1 VSSVADP
8 AIIYAFRRSLSAA
21 LGIPLSYI
29 YVFQVQSLSTGA
41 KVDLTPSSP
50 GNGPDAPSPSAT
62 PLARRRELQTTTT
75 SVDTSTAIS
84 GTDVIL
90 RARIQLPAFLSA
102 DDAKAMADRLLT
114 TPPTVILSAFT
125 GSDTVKTALGLQGGS
140 GASLFAVTQPSPM
153 PGIVGSPGAA
163 GASATVVSGEGG
175 WMPTAV
181 VGSAAGAALLIGSLV
196 GGVIVYM
203 IVRAR
208 KRRRNARLMSGQGPA
223 HMLGGKGAGGKGRV
237 ASGKGGAAAAGKGGK
252 PLPRGSWIE
261 AESLRKEAS
270 GARRASAYAFA
281 SSMGGAPGGG
291 LRGGVG
297 ASSNRGRIGMR
308 PSGMNVNPL
317 ADDGLGDEDDDDEL
331 MMMGPASLGGANHNP
346 LFASGAAGAA
356 GSRQGRG
363 TMTQNAVHAASM
375 GRRNTAL
382 GGGAVQSKPQQAQL
396 SGSAAAAAAG
406 LKSLSLDPRRPSRVT
421 VGETPGSAAEPADD
435 AEGSPEDDGLGR
447 FSNPIH
453 SAARPGR
460 SAGVSVNKAA
470 VEFAPTLAPG
480 LKPDHAA
487 SGEDAAG
494 HRPTPATANSSDSE
508 GEEEEAASAGAA
520 PAGSGSAAASA
531 TKRNRKRAIEAS
543 EDGSGGANDPGFTA
557 AIGLKTGVQPLR
569 SRRFGPGSGS
579 GVSDGKRGPAS
590 GSMFAVASSHATTW
604 ANSEELP
611 LELAVNPLRATAA
624 SAGAASAPAA
634 GGTAAKSPGG
644 AGAMPKA

>member
-1 VSSVADP
+1 VSVTSVADP
-8 AIIYAFRRSLSAA
+8 VIIYAFRRSLAAA
-21 LGIPLSYI
+21 LGIPLSYVH
-29 YVFQVQSLSTGA
+29 VFQVQSLSTGA

-62 PLARRRELQTTTT
+62 PLARRRELQTTT
-75 SVDTSTAIS
+75 SVDTSTA
-84 GTDVIL
+84 DVIL

-102 DDAKAMADRLLT
+102 DDAKALADRLLT

-125 GSDTVKTALGLQGGS
+125 GSDTVKTALGLQGGA

-163 GASATVVSGEGG
+163 GASAAASSEGG

-223 HMLGGKGAGGKGRV
+223 HVLGGKGAGAKGRV
-237 ASGKGGAAAAGKGGK
+237 ASGRGAAAAAGKGGK

-281 SSMGGAPGGG
+281 SSMVGIGSPG
-291 LRGGVG
+291 GGVG
-297 ASSNRGRIGMR
+297 ASGSRGRVGIR

-317 ADDGLGDEDDDDEL
+317 VDDGLGEEDDDL
-331 MMMGPASLGGANHNP
+331 MMGGPASFGGANHNP

-421 VGETPGSAAEPADD
+421 VGETPGSAAVPAED

-453 SAARPGR
+453 AAARPGR
-460 SAGVSVNKAA
+460 SAGVSVSKAA

-480 LKPDHAA
+480 MKPDHAA
-487 SGEDAAG
+487 SGEDGAG
-494 HRPTPATANSSDSE
+494 HRPAAAAAAAANSSDSE
-508 GEEEEAASAGAA
+508 GEEDDAASATAA
-520 PAGSGSAAASA
+520 PAGSGSAAAA
-531 TKRNRKRAIEAS
+531 TAKRNRKRAIEAA
-543 EDGSGGANDPGFTA
+543 EDGNGGANDPGFTA

-579 GVSDGKRGPAS
+579 VSDGKRGPAT
-590 GSMFAVASSHATTW
+590 GSMFATASSHATTW

-611 LELAVNPLRATAA
+611 LELAVNPLRAAAA
-624 SAGAASAPAA
+624 SAGAPTSAA
-634 GGTAAKSPGG
+634 GGAA
-644 AGAMPKA
+644 AMPKA